1 MHLNWQFIILILEP
15 SFILTF
21 LHHMST
27 TGHFWSPPANLSLPL
42 QTTLTSPCGG
52 RRAYYYSSIRRHDI
66 HFHNYADDTQ
76 LYFAVLAIVIGAD
89 TKRKT
94 KLISKLKSLTLSP
107 RHQAKNRGGILD
119 TNLIF
124 DGRSRIWLTLPKCL
138 CFSSRPILKN
148 QCMLLSL
155 VGWIIVMSFL
165 AHRKKPQN
173 NFNLC
178 KI

>member
-27 TGHFWSPPANLSLPL
+27 PGLHLQTFPSPYKPHSLPL
-42 QTTLTSPCGG
+42 VVVGGPTTIVPSGDMTSIFTIMQMILNSILL
-52 RRAYYYSSIRRHDI
+52 YWQSSLEQI
-66 HFHNYADDTQ
+66 Q
-76 LYFAVLAIVIGAD
+76 
-89 TKRKT
+89 KE